1 MLALYDHIQEL
12 KAELRGCVLSR
23 RERAAI
29 QRELQQALVE
39 HEALE
44 RGCDDIFAEKG
55 E

>member
-12 KAELRGCVLSR
+12 RAELRGCIMSR
-23 RERAAI
+23 RERAKIIA
-29 QRELQQALVE
+29 ELEWAVAE

-44 RGCDDIFAEKG
+44 RGCDDIFAEEG

>member
-12 KAELRGCVLSR
+12 KAELRGCIISR
-23 RERAAI
+23 HERAKIIA
-29 QRELQQALVE
+29 ELERAVAE

-44 RGCDDIFAEKG
+44 RSCDDIFAEKG